1 MWSGNSSDIDD
12 SYGREND
19 IENSM
24 EKNFTTQV
32 NMKRYKFY
40 AKQNAHFMILL
51 IITNTAHSS
60 HECHNSHLFMTSHA
74 AFPA

>member
-32 NMKRYKFY
+32 NMKQYKFY
-40 AKQNAHFMILL
+40 DKQNAHFY
-51 IITNTAHSS
+51 
-60 HECHNSHLFMTSHA
+60 
-74 AFPA
+74 